1 MLEAFEQRMLD
12 LANRL
17 TDMTPAEWERVKHA
31 IDRKFEYMNK
41 ELNRQIQLS
50 HVDEKYL

>member
-1 MLEAFEQRMLD
+1 MAHAYESRTLE

-31 IDRKFEYMNK
+31 IDRKFEYMKK